1 MSEKETQLQQCISRL
16 RTRLLVMC
24 ATVGLALDD
33 ACAALETGNMGQAA
47 AVVEGDAA
55 VDALENETD
64 EAVLTLL
71 ARHQPAAQDLR
82 FLVAALRIVIDLER
96 IGDESADIAVCAL
109 KLQAPLPRQAQDHIT
124 LLADAAAA
132 LYKKAV
138 EAFRVG
144 DIPSALDL
152 CRSDAESTRLEV
164 QALRGVMEYFSQ
176 NGSKIEKSCAE
187 MQSILVCRALNRIC
201 RRAANIGEHTVFI
214 VKGVNMKHSAHT
226 ADAPDEL
233 RGDTRQRI

>member
-33 ACAALETGNMGQAA
+33 ACAALATDNMGQAA
-47 AVVEGDAA
+47 AVVEGDTA
-55 VDALENETD
+55 VDALENEMD

-71 ARHQPAAQDLR
+71 ALYQPAAQDLR

-96 IGDESADIAVCAL
+96 IGDESAEVADCAL
-109 KLQAPLPRQAQDHIT
+109 KLQAPLPRPVQDHIT
-124 LLADAAAA
+124 ILADAAVA

-144 DIPSALDL
+144 DIPTALEL

-164 QALRGVMEYFSQ
+164 QALRGVMEYFSD
-176 NGSKIEKSCAE
+176 NGHKSGQSCAE
-187 MQSILVCRALNRIC
+187 IQSILVCRALNRIC

-214 VKGVNMKHSAHT
+214 VKGVNMKHSVHT
-226 ADAPDEL
+226 AALSDDVLDGAL
-233 RGDTRQRI
+233 

>member
-24 ATVGLALDD
+24 ATVGIALDD
-33 ACAALETGNMGQAA
+33 ACAALEAGNMGQAA

-55 VDALENETD
+55 VDALENEMD

-71 ARHQPAAQDLR
+71 ALHQPAAQDLR

-96 IGDESADIAVCAL
+96 IGDESADIADCAL
-109 KLQAPLPRQAQDHIT
+109 ELQAPLPRPVQDHIRV
-124 LLADAAAA
+124 LADVAVT

-144 DIPSALDL
+144 DIPTALEL
-152 CRSDAESTRLEV
+152 CHTDTESTNLEV
-164 QALRGVMEYFSQ
+164 HALRGVMEYFSRD
-176 NGSKIEKSCAE
+176 GHKIEQSCAA

-214 VKGVNMKHSAHT
+214 VKGVNMKHVHT
-226 ADAPDEL
+226 AATADEILGDAL
-233 RGDTRQRI
+233 